1 MGKQS
6 LGMIETW
13 GYVPA
18 IEAADAGVKA
28 ADVALL
34 GYEEVRAGLI
44 TVKFVG
50 DVAATQAAVAAG
62 AAAAERVGKV
72 VAVHVIPRPDR
83 QLGIAPPGPQSPPEE
98 KVETQP
104 TAFAEGEAAPPSP
117 AEKAKPEKAKPK
129 KAKPKKAKPKKARP
143 KQSKRRKA

>member
-1 MGKQS
+1 MEKRS

-44 TVKFVG
+44 TVKFIG
-50 DVAATQAAVAAG
+50 DVAAVKAAVAAG
-62 AAAAERVGKV
+62 AGAGERVGRV

-83 QLGIAPPGPQSPPEE
+83 QLRI
-98 KVETQP
+98 
-104 TAFAEGEAAPPSP
+104 APPSP
-117 AEKAKPEKAKPK
+117 LPPLEEEAKTQPAPVEEEEAAAPPPAKEKPPK
-129 KAKPKKAKPKKARP
+129 KAKPKRARP
-143 KQSKRRKA
+143 KQGKRKKT

>member
-62 AAAAERVGKV
+62 AAAAKRVGKV

-83 QLGIAPPGPQSPPEE
+83 QLGIAPPSPKPPPEE

-104 TAFAEGEAAPPSP
+104 TAVAEEQAAPPPP
-117 AEKAKPEKAKPK
+117 AE
-129 KAKPKKAKPKKARP
+129 KAKPKKARP

>member
-1 MGKQS
+1 MEKRS

-18 IEAADAGVKA
+18 IEAADAGIKA

-44 TVKFVG
+44 TVKFIG
-50 DVAATQAAVAAG
+50 DVGAIKAAVAAG
-62 AAAAERVGKV
+62 AAAGERVGKV

-83 QLGIAPPGPQSPPEE
+83 QLRIEAPTTQIPPEE
-98 KVETQP
+98 EAKTEPAPVEEEDLPPPPPPKKKVPQ
-104 TAFAEGEAAPPSP
+104 
-117 AEKAKPEKAKPK
+117 KAKA
-129 KAKPKKAKPKKARP
+129 KKARA
-143 KQSKRRKA
+143 KQKKRKKT

>member
-83 QLGIAPPGPQSPPEE
+83 QLGIAPPSPQPPPEE

-104 TAFAEGEAAPPSP
+104 TAVAEEEAAPTPP
-117 AEKAKPEKAKPK
+117 AEKAKRK
-129 KAKPKKAKPKKARP
+129 KAKSKKAKP
-143 KQSKRRKA
+143 KQSKRRKV

>member
-13 GYVPA
+13 GYVVA

-62 AAAAERVGKV
+62 AAAAKRVGKV

-83 QLGIAPPGPQSPPEE
+83 QLGIALPSHEPPPEE
-98 KVETQP
+98 KVEAQP
-104 TAFAEGEAAPPSP
+104 RTAAKQEAAPPPP
-117 AEKAKPEKAKPK
+117 AEKAKPK
-129 KAKPKKAKPKKARP
+129 KAKPK
-143 KQSKRRKA
+143 QSKRRKA